1 MKEKNIQGVFSLE
14 NLMKRQ
20 LAALVHCVRRTALMR
35 VTDMTGTMTKRIT
48 GGIINASILLKKYAL
63 PQQEAQQ
70 IRKNKERTVS
80 YPEDDKGEQRYC
92 QVAPPCLYLDDYK
105 NLIDGIDGN
114 KRLAFVLCFL
124 SFFVSEM
131 L

>member
-48 GGIINASILLKKYAL
+48 GGIINASIILKKYAL

-80 YPEDDKGEQRYC
+80 YPE
-92 QVAPPCLYLDDYK
+92 P
-105 NLIDGIDGN
+105 
-114 KRLAFVLCFL
+114 
-124 SFFVSEM
+124 
-131 L
+131 